1 MIHPRVFGPSIA
13 EFVIAQR
20 GLLLNLL
27 RTASPCAQAKT
38 RARQRQ
44 NNPTGK
50 SPETASSPSDKNIL
64 IFRSNKSVYS
74 AHIPSQQEGAFR
86 ERHGRRGGDAVDATA
101 RETGE
106 ADADGE
112 IVWS

>member
-1 MIHPRVFGPSIA
+1 MGEATRFDGAPGRKVGKIPIDRGEQGIFLCRRLA
-13 EFVIAQR
+13 EIVEPFQQID
-20 GLLLNLL
+20 
-27 RTASPCAQAKT
+27 
-38 RARQRQ
+38 
-44 NNPTGK
+44 PTGK
-50 SPETASSPSDKNIL
+50 SPETPSSPSDKNIL
-64 IFRSNKSVYS
+64 IFRSGKSVYI
-74 AHIPSQQEGAFR
+74 ARIPSQQEGAFR

>member
-1 MIHPRVFGPSIA
+1 MPGTRPGMTS
-13 EFVIAQR
+13 FVTGVAQKQN
-20 GLLLNLL
+20 LLNHFNKSTRRANHLKL
-27 RTASPCAQAKT
+27 CQALS
-38 RARQRQ
+38 R
-44 NNPTGK
+44 
-50 SPETASSPSDKNIL
+50 KNIL
-64 IFRSNKSVYS
+64 IFRIRKSVYI
-74 AHIPSQQEGAFR
+74 ARIPSQQEGAFR

>member
-1 MIHPRVFGPSIA
+1 MLGEISSTNSTNRPDGQITRNPVKP
-13 EFVIAQR
+13 
-20 GLLLNLL
+20 L
-27 RTASPCAQAKT
+27 R
-38 RARQRQ
+38 
-44 NNPTGK
+44 
-50 SPETASSPSDKNIL
+50 KNIL
-64 IFRSNKSVYS
+64 IFRNGKSVYI
-74 AHIPSQQEGAFR
+74 ARIPSQQEGAFR

>member
-1 MIHPRVFGPSIA
+1 MEKFHQPIQQID
-13 EFVIAQR
+13 
-20 GLLLNLL
+20 
-27 RTASPCAQAKT
+27 
-38 RARQRQ
+38 
-44 NNPTGK
+44 PTGK
-50 SPETASSPSDKNIL
+50 SPESPSSPFGKNIL
-64 IFRSNKSVYS
+64 IFRNGKSVYIVR
-74 AHIPSQQEGAFR
+74 IPSQQEGAFR